1 MDRLGIERETRPK
14 YLETQC
20 RGCGEVIRQSFA
32 AMQRNPENKRKAFCS
47 KACERKAMDATPA
60 G

>member
-1 MDRLGIERETRPK
+1 MERLGLESKETRPK

-20 RGCGEVIRQSFA
+20 RGCGEIIRQSFA
-32 AMQRNPENKRKAFCS
+32 SLQRNPEKKRKMFCS
-47 KACERKAMDATPA
+47 AKCRKGA